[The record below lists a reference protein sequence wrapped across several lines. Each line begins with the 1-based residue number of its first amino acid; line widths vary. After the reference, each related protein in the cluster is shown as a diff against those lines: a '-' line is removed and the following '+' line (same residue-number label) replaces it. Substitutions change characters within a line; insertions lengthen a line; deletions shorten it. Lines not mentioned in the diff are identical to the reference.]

1 MPGWLVISLLF
12 VGYVVLMRYVLP
24 RLGVRT

>member
-1 MPGWLVISLLF
+1 MKGVI
-12 VGYVVLMRYVLP
+12 VVMAMVVAWYVLNRYVLP